1 MADDPRALLVRLDE
15 AERALK
21 SAPLG
26 GAFWDGGAET
36 FINKGTNGRW
46 RDVLT
51 AEDIARYEVTAEGEL
66 GAECARW
73 LASGTR
79 AADCAT
85 ARIDGL
91 ASARLGG

>member
-1 MADDPRALLVRLDE
+1 MKRNAAL
-15 AERALK
+15 

-26 GAFWDGGAET
+26 GTLWNGGAST
-36 FINKGTNGRW
+36 FINRGTNGRW

-66 GAECARW
+66 GVECARW